1 LQKIAISPKPYLCR
15 LTLETFVFFW
25 KFWNKFIR
33 ASQYFRRLGEFSTK
47 NFWKKILKRE
57 KYYNNSNIMTANTI
71 NFAFYYKNKI
81 STKENLLSRKFYT
94 ALFSDKMTEA

>member
-1 LQKIAISPKPYLCR
+1 
-15 LTLETFVFFW
+15 
-25 KFWNKFIR
+25 
-33 ASQYFRRLGEFSTK
+33 
-47 NFWKKILKRE
+47 
-57 KYYNNSNIMTANTI
+57 MTANTI